1 MEVTPASNI
10 FLSKRRAEKG
20 DLVDD
25 HKKTGFSRFCR
36 FDRTVWAPP
45 HFYGRL
51 DDGDGLPAGVRTR
64 VPGLARRTS
73 LSKRDTFFVDSLNAF
88 LLAGVG
94 VEVNPVTILSDPPD
108 TFVGQ
113 HLLVLVI

>member
-36 FDRTVWAPP
+36 FDSIVQCGRPRTSTGGWTMEMA
-45 HFYGRL
+45 FLRAYGQGCP
-51 DDGDGLPAGVRTR
+51 DLPAGQVY
-64 VPGLARRTS
+64 
-73 LSKRDTFFVDSLNAF
+73 LN
-88 LLAGVG
+88 GT
-94 VEVNPVTILSDPPD
+94 PSSSIR
-108 TFVGQ
+108 
-113 HLLVLVI
+113 